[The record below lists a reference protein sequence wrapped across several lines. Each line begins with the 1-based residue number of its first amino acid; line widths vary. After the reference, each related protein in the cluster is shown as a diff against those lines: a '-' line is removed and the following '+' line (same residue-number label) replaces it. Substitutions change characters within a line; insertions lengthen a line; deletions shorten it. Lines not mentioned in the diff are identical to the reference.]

1 MTRATNSRAAALPC
15 TCSPRGRSARTTSSL
30 MNPTTPSTSRAFHA
44 SRYCCIQPAG
54 VPAPPRVVSCGLTA
68 PPMTA
73 CRSAPARASGPARSY
88 RCAPSS
94 GRPAAAVAPRTA
106 RKCPPA
112 SRRGAGDLVEGVSLD
127 ACRWCWPLPRGS
139 LGADGAGRVGLVVG
153 GSSGRALV
161 LVRGEV
167 GGVLVEVSQRV
178 VGRQEGVIRTGHADI
193 LVPGSRIGKFLRGT
207 VPGRW
212 EDALGERLAER
223 TADGPPPTGSG

>member
-54 VPAPPRVVSCGLTA
+54 VPAPPRVVSSRFTA

-73 CRSAPARASGPARSY
+73 CRPTRAAGPARSY
-88 RCAPSS
+88 RCAPSC
-94 GRPAAAVAPRTA
+94 GRTAAAVAPRTA
-106 RKCPPA
+106 
-112 SRRGAGDLVEGVSLD
+112 S
-127 ACRWCWPLPRGS
+127 PLPRGS
-139 LGADGAGRVGLVVG
+139 LGADGAGRGGLVFG

-161 LVRGEV
+161 LVQGEV
-167 GGVLVEVSQRV
+167 GGVLVEGSQRV

-193 LVPGSRIGKFLRGT
+193 LVAGSRIGKFLRGT

-223 TADGPPPTGSG
+223 TADGPPPTGNG

>member
-73 CRSAPARASGPARSY
+73 CRTAHPGPLGRREATRARPVPVDRRPQWRPGPR
-88 RCAPSS
+88 
-94 GRPAAAVAPRTA
+94 GAVR
-106 RKCPPA
+106 
-112 SRRGAGDLVEGVSLD
+112 RRGPGDLVGGMSLD

-223 TADGPPPTGSG
+223 TADGPPPTGNG